1 MFGDG
6 SVGGTLV
13 VGGTV
18 MGSGPY
24 VDSSDARLKQN
35 VRDLFSD
42 DVTHRS
48 LSVPSPQVDI
58 VMGSPTAEE
67 ANSGSSSSKKSNTT
81 SRLSTS
87 TKLESAAIDAVRAL
101 RPVRYSFNASAAPN
115 RSFPQ
120 GEEVSQTKT
129 LHRAIFV

>member
-1 MFGDG
+1 MTFWSSRSFTLSSFVYFLCLKQYIYQGDLDVFGDG

-42 DVTHRS
+42 DNGVTHRR
-48 LSVPSPQVDI
+48 LD
-58 VMGSPTAEE
+58 
-67 ANSGSSSSKKSNTT
+67 SSS
-81 SRLSTS
+81 
-87 TKLESAAIDAVRAL
+87 KLESAAINAVRAL

-115 RSFPQ
+115 RTFPR
-120 GEEVSQTKT
+120 GEEV
-129 LHRAIFV
+129 

>member
-48 LSVPSPQVDI
+48 LSIPQPQVDE
-58 VMGSPTAEE
+58 VMGFATAEE
-67 ANSGSSSSKKSNTT
+67 ANAGSSSNKRNIT

-87 TKLESAAIDAVRAL
+87 TKLASAAINAVRAL

-115 RSFPQ
+115 RTFPQ
-120 GEEVSQTKT
+120 GEEVKAQ
-129 LHRAIFV
+129 HRAIIG